1 MEKQETPDYAP
12 GQELTLHP
20 GDPVRGAGLLKD
32 QQNEQATDKTWAGP
46 ARQPQPASG
55 QSGGPARQ
63 PQSPSAQPDGPAP
76 SNQMEVAAEP
86 APDFR
91 HLPAGGLP
99 QATTYP
105 YPDDEAER
113 ALLVAIFADA
123 DAADDCAKDLR
134 RQGLEVAVRML
145 NPGTAAQE
153 AGAQAGQQVPPR
165 RLGGRVALG
174 ATLGATAG
182 LLASTFV
189 IPEAGTG
196 VPEILTTILGA
207 GVGSYLGR
215 QSQAQGGEQQ
225 AQPAG
230 TDAAQVRRN
239 GVLLV
244 ARADEDQAD
253 SVRKRIMGWNPVE
266 VRVQ

>member
-1 MEKQETPDYAP
+1 MEKQQETPDYAP

-32 QQNEQATDKTWAGP
+32 QQKQQATDKTWAGP
-46 ARQPQPASG
+46 AQQPQP
-55 QSGGPARQ
+55 Q
-63 PQSPSAQPDGPAP
+63 PQSSSAQPDGPAP

-105 YPDDEAER
+105 YPELEPEPER
-113 ALLVAIFADA
+113 ALLVAIFPDA
-123 DAADDCAKDLR
+123 NAADDCAQDLR

-145 NPGTAAQE
+145 NPGAAGQE
-153 AGAQAGQQVPPR
+153 AGAQAGAQVPPR
-165 RLGGRVALG
+165 RLGGRVTLG

-230 TDAAQVRRN
+230 TDAAQVVRRN

-244 ARADEDQAD
+244 ARADADQAD